1 MPWNILTIHQQFIL
15 SKVYLYYQ
23 YLFLSKFIGMNSVAS
38 PHLLVLPKKHQYI
51 WSLEVSR
58 KMVLDGKD
66 VV

>member
-1 MPWNILTIHQQFIL
+1 
-15 SKVYLYYQ
+15 
-23 YLFLSKFIGMNSVAS
+23 MNSVAS